1 MDTVIEKVMNLPQLA
16 PCPEVNQAFSELV
29 AAVIKNPQWQPDDGA
44 LHRAVRCR
52 CSEAEGRLECFWA
65 QKIIQ
70 ADDPLAAVEKFPY
83 QSNYRELTAREVRLI
98 EKSGLRLDM
107 ASKVAIIGSGPLP
120 LTAWWLYKSMGAQV
134 THVDVCP
141 VAIELARQF
150 ALALDWSCTCV
161 LADGRSVDLANLAY
175 DVIYVA
181 GLAGETVEDKQQII
195 DNVLP
200 SLRAGG
206 RLLLRSARGSR
217 GLLYPA
223 FVARDMRGVRVLEE
237 YHPADEVINSVF
249 IYERSLG

>member
-1 MDTVIEKVMNLPQLA
+1 MDTIIDKVMNLPQLS

-29 AAVIKNPQWQPDDGA
+29 AAVIKHPQWQPNDGA

-52 CSEAEGRLECFWA
+52 CSEAEGQLECFWA

-70 ADDPLAAVEKFPY
+70 ADDPLAAVEEFPY
-83 QSNYRELTAREVRLI
+83 QGNYRELTAREVCLI
-98 EKSGLRLDM
+98 EKSGLRLDR

-120 LTAWWLYKSMGAQV
+120 LTAWQLYKSTGAHV
-134 THVDVCP
+134 THVDACP
-141 VAIELARQF
+141 AAIELAEQF
-150 ALALDWSCTCV
+150 ALALDWPCTCI
-161 LADGRSVDLANLAY
+161 LADGRSVDLANLTY

-206 RLLLRSARGSR
+206 RLLVRSARGSR

-223 FVARDMRGVRVLEE
+223 FAARDMRGVRVLEE
-237 YHPADEVINSVF
+237 YHPTDEVINSVY
-249 IYERSLG
+249 IYERSLE

>member
-1 MDTVIEKVMNLPQLA
+1 M
-16 PCPEVNQAFSELV
+16 
-29 AAVIKNPQWQPDDGA
+29 
-44 LHRAVRCR
+44 
-52 CSEAEGRLECFWA
+52 
-65 QKIIQ
+65 
-70 ADDPLAAVEKFPY
+70 
-83 QSNYRELTAREVRLI
+83 
-98 EKSGLRLDM
+98 
-107 ASKVAIIGSGPLP
+107 
-120 LTAWWLYKSMGAQV
+120 
-134 THVDVCP
+134 
-141 VAIELARQF
+141 
-150 ALALDWSCTCV
+150 
-161 LADGRSVDLANLAY
+161 ANLAY